1 MKNKKIIALVCVL
14 TAAAVGMGV
23 LASKA
28 EPISNAYA
36 AEQEEQIETVE
47 ETFVEETDV
56 VSETDETVIT
66 DETYVEETEETLV
79 ETEVIETEETEDP
92 IEFDI
97 PSAYVNGIYVPN
109 INFIDDG
116 HTAVYYLDD
125 GTEIASLNDY
135 DLPMSLE
142 CWRCRGI
149 DKYYDTYCGGITEQD
164 DDTMDQILTAYEM
177 ILSNEG

>member
-1 MKNKKIIALVCVL
+1 MKNKKIIALVCAL
-14 TAAAVGMGV
+14 TATAVGMGV

-36 AEQEEQIETVE
+36 AEREDQTETVE
-47 ETFVEETDV
+47 ETFVEETEV
-56 VSETDETVIT
+56 ISETDETVIT
-66 DETYVEETEETLV
+66 DETFVEETEGTSV
-79 ETEVIETEETEDP
+79 ETEIIETEETEDT

-109 INFIDDG
+109 IIFTDDG

-125 GTEIASLNDY
+125 GIEIASLSDY

-164 DDTMDQILTAYEM
+164 SNTMDQILTAYEM
-177 ILSNEG
+177 ILNNEG

>member
-1 MKNKKIIALVCVL
+1 MKNKKIIALVCAL
-14 TAAAVGMGV
+14 TAAVGMGV

-47 ETFVEETDV
+47 ESFVEETEV
-56 VSETDETVIT
+56 ASETDETVIT
-66 DETYVEETEETLV
+66 DETYVEETEETSV
-79 ETEVIETEETEDP
+79 ETEIIETEETEDP

-109 INFIDDG
+109 IIFTDDG

-125 GTEIASLNDY
+125 GTEIAALSDY

-164 DDTMDQILTAYEM
+164 DDIMDQILTAYEM
-177 ILSNEG
+177 ILNNES

>member
-1 MKNKKIIALVCVL
+1 MKNKKIIALVCAL

-36 AEQEEQIETVE
+36 AEQEEQTEIVE
-47 ETFVEETDV
+47 ETFVEETEFIF
-56 VSETDETVIT
+56 ETDEAVIT
-66 DETYVEETEETLV
+66 DETYVEETEEISV
-79 ETEVIETEETEDP
+79 EAEILETEETEDA

-125 GTEIASLNDY
+125 GTKIATLNDY

-164 DDTMDQILTAYEM
+164 SDTMDQILTAYEM
-177 ILSNEG
+177 ILNNEG